1 MNTTQIRLN
10 GLEQTVNAP
19 DNTPLLY
26 VIRNDLD
33 HKGTRFGCGS
43 GNCGACTVIVD
54 GQAVQSCDMQ
64 LWAAANKDILTP
76 EGLALDP
83 IGQMVQSAFIQEQAA
98 QCGYCINGILMS
110 VTALLQ
116 KTTHPSKAQLMEA
129 LNRHLCRCGTHG
141 RILRAIDAVIEQL
154 NEKRAA

>member
-1 MNTTQIRLN
+1 
-10 GLEQTVNAP
+10 
-19 DNTPLLY
+19 
-26 VIRNDLD
+26 
-33 HKGTRFGCGS
+33 
-43 GNCGACTVIVD
+43 VIVD
-54 GQAVQSCDMQ
+54 DQAVQSCDMQ

-76 EGLALDP
+76 EGLARDP

-116 KTTHPSKAQLMEA
+116 KTTHPSKEQLMEA
-129 LNRHLCRCGTHG
+129 LNRHLCRCGTHV
-141 RILRAIDAVIEQL
+141 RILRAIDTVIEQL

>member
-10 GLEQTVNAP
+10 GQEQTVNAP

-33 HKGTRFGCGS
+33 NKGTRFGCGS

-76 EGLALDP
+76 EGLARDP

-116 KTTHPSKAQLMEA
+116 KTTHPSKEQLMEA
-129 LNRHLCRCGTHG
+129 LNRHLCRCGTHV
-141 RILRAIDAVIEQL
+141 RILRAIDTVIEQL

>member
-1 MNTTQIRLN
+1 MNTTQICLN
-10 GLEQTVNAP
+10 GQEQTVNAP

-76 EGLALDP
+76 EGLARDP

-116 KTTHPSKAQLMEA
+116 KTTHPSKEQLMEA
-129 LNRHLCRCGTHG
+129 LNRHLCRCGTHV
-141 RILRAIDAVIEQL
+141 RILRAIDTVIEQL

>member
-10 GLEQTVNAP
+10 GQEQTVNAP

-76 EGLALDP
+76 EGLARDP

-116 KTTHPSKAQLMEA
+116 KTTHPSKEQLMEA
-129 LNRHLCRCGTHG
+129 LNRHLCRCGTHV
-141 RILRAIDAVIEQL
+141 RILRAIDTVIEQL

>member
-10 GLEQTVNAP
+10 GQEQTVNAP

-33 HKGTRFGCGS
+33 HKGSRFGCGS

-54 GQAVQSCDMQ
+54 GQAVQSCDIQ

-76 EGLALDP
+76 EGLARDP

-116 KTTHPSKAQLMEA
+116 KTTHPSKEQLMEA
-129 LNRHLCRCGTHG
+129 LNRHLCRCGTHV
-141 RILRAIDAVIEQL
+141 RILRAIDTVIEQL

>member
-10 GLEQTVNAP
+10 GQEQTVNAP

-54 GQAVQSCDMQ
+54 DQAVQSCDMQ

-76 EGLALDP
+76 EGLARDP

-116 KTTHPSKAQLMEA
+116 KTTHPSKEQLMEA
-129 LNRHLCRCGTHG
+129 LNRHLCRCGTHV
-141 RILRAIDAVIEQL
+141 RILRAIDTVIEQL